1 MSTGHD
7 NKYGENKNRG
17 TVLNRKFN
25 VFWLDTVVIS
35 LVRQDVLI
43 FSLVFCPRDNNKKSS
58 LTREINNFR
67 IQQQNIEYP
76 LRILNPIILNLKLII
91 WTCQDRPVCR
101 MLWAPSTLVGKT
113 ALKFHRRMLVRQLQ
127 KRRRKRVRFLSFAW
141 ILNGYLKFKTK
152 FNTSYDNSFIIDD
165 TIFVILF
172 SGTTDQI
179 MLPLDKCIFV
189 TERGKS
195 SNDPN

>member
-101 MLWAPSTLVGKT
+101 
-113 ALKFHRRMLVRQLQ
+113 
-127 KRRRKRVRFLSFAW
+127 
-141 ILNGYLKFKTK
+141 
-152 FNTSYDNSFIIDD
+152 
-165 TIFVILF
+165 
-172 SGTTDQI
+172 
-179 MLPLDKCIFV
+179 PL
-189 TERGKS
+189 
-195 SNDPN
+195 